1 MRHDQQVTN
10 VAFEGVYL
18 GWDLDSQLAA
28 PSDMLKF
35 ASNPNSLLT
44 RALARLI
51 AIVPAIHAGSVPG
64 ESDGLNLAVT
74 IAADAKVSV
83 VDGSV
88 PVAPAEALGEGGRG
102 DGLAAAAVVLPDA
115 PELGLAS
122 AVRAGAAGRVANTC
136 GRGRAHLPS
145 SDA

>member
-1 MRHDQQVTN
+1 VTN

-18 GWDLDSQLAA
+18 GWDLDRQLAA

-35 ASNPNSLLT
+35 ARNPNSLLT

-51 AIVPAIHAGSVPG
+51 AIVPAIHGAPVPG

-74 IAADAKVSV
+74 IAADTKVSV
-83 VDGSV
+83 VEGSV
-88 PVAPAEALGEGGRG
+88 PVAPAEAFGESGRG

-122 AVRAGAAGRVANTC
+122 TVRAGAAGRVANTC
-136 GRGRAHLPS
+136 GSGRAHLPS